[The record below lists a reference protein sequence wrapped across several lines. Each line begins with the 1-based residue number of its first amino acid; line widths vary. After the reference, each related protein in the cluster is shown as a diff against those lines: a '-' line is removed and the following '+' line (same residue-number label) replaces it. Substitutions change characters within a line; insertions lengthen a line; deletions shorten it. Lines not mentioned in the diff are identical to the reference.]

1 MNRLLSITFIT
12 IILLNSAEAG
22 QRQKKAAEAKR
33 REANMTEKQLEKKH
47 HEQEQQRQ
55 HELAPKEIRNHYP
68 GSFGSCGTE
77 EDHENFDVY
86 INVLKSAKS
95 AGVEIPHAPT
105 DVSILTLDNCTVGY
119 ADGHWAKFAYETS
132 EETCAFV
139 IAVSYKGIILE
150 SDNYFLDVERTST
163 INKVPALSHCTPKQA
178 EVAKVTVDIQEE
190 TDEALEKEIVAEE
203 LKKMHEEIINNT
215 THKDVHTTHEV
226 VPQPEKH
233 ETTPTHHEEHTPEQ
247 GIITPAKV
255 EPVIETIIPSFGPA
269 RLRIPAHNQE
279 GKQQPNE
286 RATPSHTSDHE
297 DFGESMHNLFKE
309 PLVGGWS
316 LCNPEEYPLAKQVI
330 ALLLAQQ
337 KIVNVGITSENV
349 SRCYHQLVN
358 GMNYNTELSI
368 NGQKCQLAFHK
379 EIRGELSTLTGAP
392 SLGEPLCIEVY
403 KNPNA
408 DV

>member
-47 HEQEQQRQ
+47 HEEEQQRQ

-77 EDHENFDVY
+77 EDHENFDAY

-139 IAVSYKGIILE
+139 VAVSFHGIFLQ

-178 EVAKVTVDIQEE
+178 EVAKVIVDIQEE
-190 TDEALEKEIVAEE
+190 NDEALEKEIVAEE
-203 LKKMHEEIINNT
+203 LKKMHEEIINNP
-215 THKDVHTTHEV
+215 THEI

-233 ETTPTHHEEHTPEQ
+233 ETTPTHHEQHTPEQ
-247 GIITPAKV
+247 GIITPVHV

-286 RATPSHTSDHE
+286 RAAPSDQE
-297 DFGESMHNLFKE
+297 DEMETLAKKHLI
-309 PLVGGWS
+309 GGWS

-368 NGQKCQLAFHK
+368 NGQKCQLSFHK

-392 SLGEPLCIEVY
+392 SLGEPLCTEVY